1 MITAEGMNKSFNLLN
16 EPWLPV
22 RLQDGRV
29 CDLGLLALFERAGE
43 ISALAETAP
52 PALIAQ
58 YRLLLAITHRALSRA
73 QGRWTDADRARWCRD
88 GLPLGAIREYLDQ
101 WRERFWLFHPQQ
113 PFMQVAA
120 LAEAEETRD
129 KQKPWTQISLASAN
143 GNAPVVFDHSCDLAP
158 RSTSAAETLRTMLGF
173 LQFTPGGLVKTLRD
187 SDKAGALANTAAVM
201 PLGTSLAQSLC
212 LALHPPTQA
221 YHEDLPC
228 WELNPPSIV
237 QLRAAPLLPTG
248 PNDRYSR
255 LSRAVLLLPDKL
267 GRVQWVRFAAGIAL
281 GDDIQAPDP
290 MASYRAGSNSLVRL
304 SFTEGRAFW
313 RDLPALLPDAEG
325 LACQPAAV
333 LGWAAN
339 LQFLLGN
346 SQQSL
351 LVAGLA
357 SDQAKLLRWRSES
370 ITLPAALLASPE
382 CANELRGYVR
392 RAEELFGDIRKLA
405 TNMLTETLPDP
416 GSKDTYARAR
426 SLFNSGPAAALYF
439 ASAERSLGRLMVL
452 LGSGAMDD
460 LDKAEALWQR
470 TLLAAALA
478 AWRAVGEGLGRSPGA
493 LRAEA
498 KLYPRLLAL
507 LHPLRPPENISSIA
521 DKEARA

>member
-1 MITAEGMNKSFNLLN
+1 MNKRFNLLD

-29 CDLGLLALFERAGE
+29 CDLGMLELFERAGE

-52 PALIAQ
+52 PSLIAQ
-58 YRLLLAITHRALSRA
+58 YRLLLVVTHRALSSA
-73 QGRWTDADRARWCRD
+73 QGRWTDADRARWYRE
-88 GLPLGAIREYLDQ
+88 GLPVETIRDYLEH

-129 KQKPWTQISLASAN
+129 KHKPWTQISLASAN

-158 RSTSAAETLRTMLGF
+158 RSVSAADALSTLLGF
-173 LQFTPGGLVKTLRD
+173 LQFTPGGLVKTIRD

-201 PLGTSLAQSLC
+201 PLGASLAQSLC

-221 YHEDLPC
+221 GHEDLPC
-228 WELNPPSIV
+228 WEQAPPNV
-237 QLRAAPLLPTG
+237 VALRDEPKMATG

-255 LSRAVLLLPDKL
+255 RTRAVLLLPDEQ
-267 GRVQWVRFAAGIAL
+267 GQVRWIRFAAGIAL

-313 RDLPALLPDAEG
+313 RDLPVLLPDAEG

-346 SQQSL
+346 SQQPL

-357 SDQAKLLRWRSES
+357 SDQAKLLRWRSER

-382 CANELRGYVR
+382 CANELRAYVR
-392 RAEELFGDIRKLA
+392 RSEELFGSIRKLA
-405 TNMLTETLPDP
+405 ANMLAETLADP

-426 SLFNSGPAAALYF
+426 SLFDSGPAPALYF
-439 ASAERSLGRLMVL
+439 ASAERSLGQLMLL
-452 LGSGAMDD
+452 LGSGDLAD
-460 LDKAEALWQR
+460 LDKADALWQQ
-470 TLLAAALA
+470 TQLAAAQA
-478 AWRAVGEGLGRSPGA
+478 AWQAVREGLGRSPRA
-493 LRAEA
+493 LRADA

-507 LHPLRPPENISSIA
+507 LRPLRPPENNFPIVPIA
-521 DKEARA
+521 DKEAQA

>member
-1 MITAEGMNKSFNLLN
+1 MNMNFNLLD

-29 CDLGLLALFERAGE
+29 CGMGLLELFERAGE

-52 PALIAQ
+52 PSLIAQ

-73 QGRWTDADRARWCRD
+73 QGRWADADRARWYRD
-88 GLPLGAIREYLDQ
+88 GLPFEAIREYLEQ

-113 PFMQVAA
+113 PFMQVVA

-158 RSTSAAETLRTMLGF
+158 RSVSAADALRILLGF
-173 LQFTPGGLVKTLRD
+173 LQFTPGGLVKTIRD

-201 PLGTSLAQSLC
+201 PLGASLAQSLC
-212 LALHPPTQA
+212 LALHPPTQVG
-221 YHEDLPC
+221 HEDLPC
-228 WELNPPSIV
+228 WEQAPPSIV
-237 QLRAAPLLPTG
+237 ALRDEPKMATG
-248 PNDRYSR
+248 ANDRYSR
-255 LSRAVLLLPDKL
+255 QTRAVLLLPDEQGL
-267 GRVQWVRFAAGIAL
+267 VRWIRFATGIAL
-281 GDDIQAPDP
+281 GDDLQAPDP

-325 LACQPAAV
+325 LACQPAAM

-357 SDQAKLLRWRSES
+357 SDQAKLLRWRSER

-382 CANELRGYVR
+382 YANELRTYVR
-392 RAEELFGDIRKLA
+392 RSEELFGSIRKFA
-405 TNMLTETLPDP
+405 ANMLAETLPDP
-416 GSKDTYARAR
+416 GSKDTYSRAR
-426 SLFNSGPAAALYF
+426 SLFDSGPAAALYF
-439 ASAERSLGRLMVL
+439 ASAERSLGQVMLL
-452 LGSGAMDD
+452 LGSGDLAD
-460 LDKAEALWQR
+460 LDKAEALWQQ
-470 TLLAAALA
+470 TLLAAAQT
-478 AWRAVGEGLGRSPGA
+478 AWQAMREGLGRSPRA
-493 LRAEA
+493 LRADA

-507 LHPLRPPENISSIA
+507 LRPLRPPENNRSIA
-521 DKEARA
+521 DKEAQA